1 MLPTGFEDLYPIPS
15 YLFANNFW
23 EGRRQILFHYSNCSY
38 SQSKKSSNVYLS
50 APSIQLLTLWPPG
63 KLLQLNNTGY
73 ADHSVSFKY
82 LTAMQRQFLYS
93 FPYTHET
100 ARHDKTLP
108 RDKRFQCGFTEGKVG
123 FLVSFFFFF
132 FSKLFGRFV
141 YTWMEAWPARQ
152 NQETAKIGVFN
163 AVKKKKENNI
173 TSLSPHF

>member
-50 APSIQLLTLWPPG
+50 APSIQLLTLWLPG

-100 ARHDKTLP
+100 ARHDITLP

-132 FSKLFGRFV
+132 FQIVWKICLYLNGSLTCQTESGDC
-141 YTWMEAWPARQ
+141 Q
-152 NQETAKIGVFN
+152 NRGVQCC
-163 AVKKKKENNI
+163 KKKKRKTI
-173 TSLSPHF
+173 

>member
-1 MLPTGFEDLYPIPS
+1 M
-15 YLFANNFW
+15 
-23 EGRRQILFHYSNCSY
+23 FHYSNCSY

-132 FSKLFGRFV
+132 FSQIVWKICLYLNGSL
-141 YTWMEAWPARQ
+141 TCQTESGDCQ
-152 NQETAKIGVFN
+152 NRGVQCC
-163 AVKKKKENNI
+163 KKKKGKQYNKPESTFLNEWQFC
-173 TSLSPHF
+173 L